1 MSPSRTLIQPVRTTF
16 FTLLLL
22 SAACI
27 TRAEEAPPYPGYPQ
41 DRVLLR
47 NTYRIPAPVTNASS
61 GEACQAAA
69 RLFSKVTFVGL
80 SRERVLAI
88 LGDPKTLS
96 DYGVAQSPEPDSPL
110 KYRFDTG
117 FGGCEYVIEFRA
129 GVAVNFKKISLN

>member
-1 MSPSRTLIQPVRTTF
+1 MRTTF
-16 FTLLLL
+16 LTLILL
-22 SAACI
+22 SAACV
-27 TRAEEAPPYPGYPQ
+27 TRGAEDAPPYPGYAQ
-41 DRVLLR
+41 DRALLR
-47 NTYRIPAPVTNASS
+47 NTYRIPAPAINASS

-69 RLFSKVTFVGL
+69 RLFSKVTFMGL

-117 FGGCEYVIEFRA
+117 FGGWEYVIEFRA
-129 GVAVNFKKISLN
+129 GVAVNIRKNSID

>member
-1 MSPSRTLIQPVRTTF
+1 MRTTF
-16 FTLLLL
+16 FTILLL
-22 SAACI
+22 SAACF
-27 TRAEEAPPYPGYPQ
+27 TRAEEAPPYAGYPQ
-41 DRVLLR
+41 DRALLR
-47 NTYRIPAPVTNASS
+47 DTYRYPELALNASS

-96 DYGVAQSPEPDSPL
+96 DYGIAQTPGPDSPL

-117 FGGCEYVIEFRA
+117 FGGCEYVIEFHA
-129 GVAVNFKKISLN
+129 GVAVSLKTNNID